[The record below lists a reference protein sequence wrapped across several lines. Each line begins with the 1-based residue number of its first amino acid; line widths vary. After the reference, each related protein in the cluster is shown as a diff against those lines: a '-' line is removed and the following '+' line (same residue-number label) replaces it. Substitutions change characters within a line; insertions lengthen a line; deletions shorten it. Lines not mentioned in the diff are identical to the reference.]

1 MPKQCCDEEAHFWQD
16 STFQLDVSTLH
27 SCRGELMLCFS
38 SHSSSPCFDV
48 EFWLGYNQFYL
59 VSQLTF
65 KFFRDQS
72 SYWFYQKWREV

>member
-27 SCRGELMLCFS
+27 TCRGELMLCFS

-48 EFWLGYNQFYL
+48 EFWLGYN
-59 VSQLTF
+59 
-65 KFFRDQS
+65 
-72 SYWFYQKWREV
+72 